1 MPAKKEQV
9 ALQKEILNQEQWDDL
24 LGLEGLAVIDVYQK
38 WCGPCAA
45 TVGLFRRLRNEIG
58 DDLLRFAVAEADS
71 IETLEPYRG
80 RCEPCFLMFGTGQ
93 LVNVVRGANAPALL
107 KTVEKELKQEHKVL
121 EEGLERQVIKDP
133 LLAAAQAEEEQAAK
147 DEEMERM
154 RQEEEARIKEI
165 KELGQDGEM
174 SVRPVSQ
181 GTVDAMMHAR
191 QPGEISEPIPK
202 EVTVVLIKPD
212 AVANGNADTI
222 IGKIEEQGFEV
233 LTREERTLTEEEARE
248 FYKDQAE
255 AEHFNEL
262 VTFMSTGPSC
272 ILVLTRGDTGEGVV
286 ADVRNLIGPKDVD
299 LAKEEAPESL
309 RAQFGTDKTMN
320 AMHGADSMETAARE
334 LTFLLPNFNIP
345 IIPGTGPPPAIEKT
359 LALIRPNALKDHKDE
374 ILQKIQEAGF
384 EVCLQKSIQLTEE
397 QAKEFYKEQE
407 GTPHFED
414 LIREMTS
421 GEVLALGLAKEA
433 AIQSWRDLIGP
444 TLVEEAKEKAPES
457 LRAQYTI
464 PEAQINVVHGSDS
477 VEMAEKE
484 LQFFFP
490 KQTTLAVIKPDAA
503 GEHKDAILEK
513 IKEAG
518 FQINLQRDVE
528 LNKELASKLY
538 LEHEGK
544 EFYDSLIDH
553 MSSGLS
559 MVMVLSREDAVD
571 GWRTLMGPTD
581 PEKAREE
588 APESLRALLGKD
600 ILQNAVHGSSDIE
613 QAKARIERIFP
624 DVEVLGDGKV
634 VDSITSLT
642 KETADVKGEEGQ
654 TEEDGGQPAEGGEQ
668 QAEQPAAEG
677 GEQQTEQTAA
687 EGGEQQAEQQ
697 AEQAAEGG
705 EQKAEEPAEGGEQQA
720 EQQAEQPAEGGEQK
734 AEEQAA
740 EGEPAAQVEGEDA
753 AATEGEQKAKA
764 DESQVQEE
772 QATEGEAQEQAPA
785 QAKEDE
791 TQEGGDG
798 EEEKKEEPKEG
809 EGVAEG
815 GAEKEEGKEEE
826 ANGDGGGAQVEEEEQ
841 KADEAEDAGKEVEKE
856 AAEQQSE
863 EQEAATAEAPAEDAA
878 PAAEE
883 TAPSTEEAAPEAAAE
898 EPAAAEAEQT
908 QEGEKTEEAAQEAE
922 QTTDAPAA
930 AAAAEETPAE
940 GDGDAK
946 PEGGGEETK
955 AEETP
960 PAEGGEA

>member
-93 LVNVVRGANAPALL
+93 LVNVIRGAKAPALL

-191 QPGEISEPIPK
+191 QPGEISEPVPK

-222 IGKIEEQGFEV
+222 VSKIEEQGFEV
-233 LTREERTLTEEEARE
+233 LTREERTLTEDEARE

-299 LAKEEAPESL
+299 QAKEEAPESL

-334 LTFLLPNFNIP
+334 LTFLLPNFNVP
-345 IIPGTGPPPAIEKT
+345 IVPGTGPPPAIEKT

-374 ILQKIQEAGF
+374 ILRKIQEAGF

-444 TLVEEAKEKAPES
+444 TVVEEAKEKAPES
-457 LRAQYTI
+457 LRAQYSI

-477 VEMAEKE
+477 METAEKE

-600 ILQNAVHGSSDIE
+600 VLQNAVHGSTDTE
-613 QAKARIERIFP
+613 QAKARIERLFP

-642 KETADVKGEEGQ
+642 KETAD
-654 TEEDGGQPAEGGEQ
+654 DGGQPAEGGEQ

-677 GEQQTEQTAA
+677 GEQQTEQAA
-687 EGGEQQAEQQ
+687 TEGGEQQ

-734 AEEQAA
+734 TEEQAA
-740 EGEPAAQVEGEDA
+740 EG
-753 AATEGEQKAKA
+753 
-764 DESQVQEE
+764 
-772 QATEGEAQEQAPA
+772 
-785 QAKEDE
+785 
-791 TQEGGDG
+791 
-798 EEEKKEEPKEG
+798 
-809 EGVAEG
+809 
-815 GAEKEEGKEEE
+815 
-826 ANGDGGGAQVEEEEQ
+826 
-841 KADEAEDAGKEVEKE
+841 
-856 AAEQQSE
+856 
-863 EQEAATAEAPAEDAA
+863 EAATAEAPAEDAA

>member
-634 VDSITSLT
+634 V
-642 KETADVKGEEGQ
+642 VKGEEGQ
-654 TEEDGGQPAEGGEQ
+654 TEEGDGGQPAEGGEQ

>member
-93 LVNVVRGANAPALL
+93 LVNVIRGAKAPALL

-191 QPGEISEPIPK
+191 QPGEISEPVPK

-222 IGKIEEQGFEV
+222 VSKIEEQGFEV
-233 LTREERTLTEEEARE
+233 LTREERTLTEDEARE

-299 LAKEEAPESL
+299 QAKEEAPESL

-334 LTFLLPNFNIP
+334 LTFLLPNFNVP
-345 IIPGTGPPPAIEKT
+345 IVPGTGPPPAIEKT

-444 TLVEEAKEKAPES
+444 TVVEEAKEKAPES
-457 LRAQYTI
+457 LRAQYSI

-477 VEMAEKE
+477 METAEKE

-600 ILQNAVHGSSDIE
+600 VLQNAVHGSTDME
-613 QAKARIERIFP
+613 QAKARIERLFP

-642 KETADVKGEEGQ
+642 KETAD
-654 TEEDGGQPAEGGEQ
+654 DGGQPAEGGEQ

-677 GEQQTEQTAA
+677 GEQQTEQAA
-687 EGGEQQAEQQ
+687 TEGGEQQ

-734 AEEQAA
+734 TEEQAA
-740 EGEPAAQVEGEDA
+740 EG
-753 AATEGEQKAKA
+753 
-764 DESQVQEE
+764 
-772 QATEGEAQEQAPA
+772 
-785 QAKEDE
+785 
-791 TQEGGDG
+791 
-798 EEEKKEEPKEG
+798 
-809 EGVAEG
+809 
-815 GAEKEEGKEEE
+815 
-826 ANGDGGGAQVEEEEQ
+826 
-841 KADEAEDAGKEVEKE
+841 
-856 AAEQQSE
+856 
-863 EQEAATAEAPAEDAA
+863 EAATAEAPAEDAA